1 MPFFLTPEESRK
13 GIVSMSKKKKK
24 ISFSRKTKISPGPF
38 RDPFFGGKRG
48 YMVKEM
54 CFRVGSLQF
63 CSGHASN
70 PGDILKLYIK
80 QVAPFFSFASLD

>member
-1 MPFFLTPEESRK
+1 
-13 GIVSMSKKKKK
+13 
-24 ISFSRKTKISPGPF
+24 
-38 RDPFFGGKRG
+38 
-48 YMVKEM
+48 MVKEM

-70 PGDILKLYIK
+70 PEDILKLYIK